1 MRRRSFIKGMAAAGA
16 SALVPSGITAA
27 LSSCSGGDK
36 EWPGFDEVI
45 DRSGTWSIKYSRA
58 TDGEIPMWIAD
69 MDFRTDP
76 IVSEALRRRLDRD
89 VMGYTRTPPE
99 FPEAVAEWE
108 KNQHG
113 YDVDPEYVGYAP
125 TTFYYMYADH
135 VMSLTGIR
143 NGQLRQSSFAT
154 YILDPKAKT
163 ISFDYTFF
171 GKHYVFTA
179 DIMRLSRKEFFFE
192 FDDEYGDHWRLELF
206 SRSEY

>member
-1 MRRRSFIKGMAAAGA
+1 MKRLKIFIAVIMAAIAFA
-16 SALVPSGITAA
+16 SCENYPEGVPSFY
-27 LSSCSGGDK
+27 SSEYRIVGSWQVSHTYLNGV
-36 EWPGFDEVI
+36 EI
-45 DRSGTWSIKYSRA
+45 DS
-58 TDGEIPMWIAD
+58 TDYI
-69 MDFRTDP
+69 
-76 IVSEALRRRLDRD
+76 
-89 VMGYTRTPPE
+89 
-99 FPEAVAEWE
+99 
-108 KNQHG
+108 
-113 YDVDPEYVGYAP
+113 GYAP